1 MAAFVQQIEPLIG
14 FLDGGMLPAGA
25 HQGTKV
31 PLSVAPAVGVE
42 HWKWTRP
49 LHRTGNMRTIRRGGE
64 YEIEIKKSRFLC
76 AMERVDSEEAA
87 RAFINERRKEHWNAT
102 HNCTAYVLGEDGTVQ
117 RSSDDGEPGGTAGVP
132 MLEVLRHR
140 GLTDTVA
147 VVTRYFGGTKLGAGG
162 LIRAYGNAVSATVD
176 ELGVLER
183 RHLLVV
189 DVLADHALGGRLES
203 DLRSSEVTVREV
215 AYEDRVRIEVAL
227 PEEELTDFEVRL
239 AELTGG
245 RADLE
250 ARGTTVVEVVP

>member
-1 MAAFVQQIEPLIG
+1 M
-14 FLDGGMLPAGA
+14 
-25 HQGTKV
+25 
-31 PLSVAPAVGVE
+31 
-42 HWKWTRP
+42 
-49 LHRTGNMRTIRRGGE
+49 
-64 YEIEIKKSRFLC
+64 
-76 AMERVDSEEAA
+76 
-87 RAFINERRKEHWNAT
+87 
-102 HNCTAYVLGEDGTVQ
+102 
-117 RSSDDGEPGGTAGVP
+117 
-132 MLEVLRHR
+132 EVLRHR

-189 DVLADHALGGRLES
+189 DVLVDHALGGRLES
-203 DLRSSEVTVREV
+203 ELRSSEVTVREV

-250 ARGTTVVEVVP
+250 VRGTTVVEVVP